1 MKILEHR
8 ALRGPNYF
16 SRYPTIFMRLDIGEL
31 EQRPSDTVPGIVARL
46 TELLPSLQEHRCSLG
61 RPGGFLE
68 RLARGTW
75 AGHVVEHVAI
85 ELQNLIG
92 FSVGYGKTID
102 SYEAGVYNVV
112 YRYRDEASGLAAG
125 VEAVELVRCLFHGQE
140 IDIQAI
146 IDRLKAVRDAHMLG
160 PSTAAIIAAA
170 ERRGIPFL
178 RLSDDSSFLQLG
190 HGHRQRRIQATVTC
204 QTDLIGYSIADD
216 KQWTKQLLGD
226 AGIPVPR
233 GEVCATIDDALEVAR
248 RLGYPVAVKPLIGN
262 HGRGV
267 STNVEDDQ
275 ALRDAFDIAAR
286 RHSSVIVEQ
295 CITGEDHRLL
305 VINSQLVAAARRRP
319 AHVIGDGSATLKALI
334 DRANADPRRGVGHE
348 NLLTRIEVDEQSQR
362 MLGQQCLSLESVIA
376 KDEIVYLKP
385 TANLSTGGTATD
397 VTDDVH
403 PEVRY
408 TAERIARLVGLDIIG
423 IDLLAETL
431 TRPLEVQ
438 SAAVVEVNAGP
449 GFRMHLSPTHGQ
461 GRDVGQPVIDMLFPD
476 GDSDARIPIVA
487 ITGTNGKTT
496 TVRLLS
502 HLLRQVGRKV
512 GMACTGTIEIDS
524 HVIMRGDYSG
534 PLAAAVVLR
543 EPTIEC
549 AVLEV
554 ARGGIMR
561 RGLGFDA
568 CDVGVLLNI
577 ESDHLGEHDLY
588 TLDELARCK
597 TVVIDA
603 VRPGGTAVLNADDP
617 RVLAAQDW
625 ARGDS
630 ILFTLNPDS
639 RAVRQ
644 HVHNQSVAFTVHQG
658 SLVMRQGRVEAEI
671 TPVAEIPIT
680 FESHARFNVANALAA
695 SAAAYALGL
704 SLADIRLGLNT
715 FYPTPGQNPGRTNLI
730 QVDGLKVLI
739 DYGHNVP
746 ALEALAELVSA
757 LPAERRIGVA
767 SAPGNRRDEDLVALG
782 AGLAAMLDVVILCET
797 APRGRAHGE
806 VARLMRDGAA
816 SAPNACRAEVVM
828 AESQAIERA
837 FAEASD
843 GDLLV
848 LLIEDVAGTL
858 ERIKELAKRPFKA
871 SSDAPG
877 GPPPKEGASEEKFA
891 EHHAERQAPSHHA
904 SGGNPPC

>member
-8 ALRGPNYF
+8 ALRGPNYY
-16 SRYPTIFMRLDIGEL
+16 SRYLTIFMRLDIGEL
-31 EQRPSDTVPGIVARL
+31 EQRPSDTVPGIVERL
-46 TELLPSLQEHRCSLG
+46 TGLLPTLQEHRCSLG
-61 RPGGFLE
+61 YPGGFLE
-68 RLARGTW
+68 RLTRGTW
-75 AGHVVEHVAI
+75 AGHVVEHVAL

-102 SYEAGVYNVV
+102 SYEAGIYNVV

-125 VEAVELVRCLFHGQE
+125 EEAVELVRRLFHGLE
-140 IDIQAI
+140 IDLEAI
-146 IDRLKAVRDAHMLG
+146 IARLKAVRDAHMLG
-160 PSTAAIIAAA
+160 PSTASIIAAA
-170 ERRGIPFL
+170 ERRGIPCQ
-178 RLSDDSSFLQLG
+178 RLSDDSSFIQLG
-190 HGHRQRRIQATVTC
+190 HGHRQKRIQATVTC
-204 QTDLIGYSIADD
+204 PTDLIGYSIADD

-233 GEVCATIDDALEVAR
+233 GEVCTIMEEALAVAR
-248 RLGYPVAVKPLIGN
+248 RLGYPLAVKPLVGN

-267 STNVEDDQ
+267 STSIDDEQ
-275 ALRDAFDIAAR
+275 ALCDAFAIAAR

-295 CITGEDHRLL
+295 SIPGEDHRLL
-305 VINSQLVAAARRRP
+305 VIDGQLVAAARRRP
-319 AHVIGDGSATLKALI
+319 AHVIGDGSATLEALI
-334 DRANADPRRGVGHE
+334 DRENADPRRGIGHE
-348 NLLTRIEVDEQSQR
+348 NLLTQIEVDEQSRRLLDQVG
-362 MLGQQCLSLESVIA
+362 LTLESVIA

-403 PEVRY
+403 PEVRFA
-408 TAERIARLVGLDIIG
+408 AERIARLVGLDIIG

-431 TRPLEVQ
+431 TRPLEAQ

-461 GRDVGQPVIDMLFPD
+461 GREVGEPVVDMLFPEA
-476 GDSDARIPIVA
+476 GSEARIPIVA
-487 ITGTNGKTT
+487 VTGTNGKTT

-502 HLLRQVGRKV
+502 HLLRQAGRKV

-534 PLAAAVVLR
+534 PQAAAIVLR
-543 EPTIEC
+543 EPTVEC

-577 ESDHLGEHDLY
+577 ASDHLGEYDLH
-588 TLDELARCK
+588 TLEELARCK

-603 VRPGGTAVLNADDP
+603 VRPEGVAVLNADDP
-617 RVLAAQDW
+617 RVLAAQEW

-639 RAVRQ
+639 RAIRQ
-644 HVHNQSVAFTVHQG
+644 HVHNQGVAFTVHRDG
-658 SLVMRQGRVEAEI
+658 LVMRQGRVEAEI
-671 TPVAEIPIT
+671 IPVAEVPIT
-680 FESHARFNVANALAA
+680 FEGHARFNVANALAA

-704 SLADIRLGLNT
+704 SLADIRLGLAT

-730 QVDGLKVLI
+730 EADGLKVLI

-746 ALEALAELVSA
+746 ALDALAELVRA
-757 LPAERRIGVA
+757 LPAHRRIGVA
-767 SAPGNRRDEDLVALG
+767 SAPGNRRDADLADLG
-782 AGLAAMLDVVILCET
+782 AGLAGMLDVVILCENDPRDR
-797 APRGRAHGE
+797 PRGETAE
-806 VARLMRDGAA
+806 LLRDGAA
-816 SAPNACRAEVVM
+816 SRQGACRVELVM
-828 AESQAIERA
+828 DEQQAIACA
-837 FAEASD
+837 FAEAGD

-848 LLIEDVAGTL
+848 LLIDDVEGTL
-858 ERIKELAKRPFKA
+858 ERIKTRRAA
-871 SSDAPG
+871 SSEERQDQDHPAAG
-877 GPPPKEGASEEKFA
+877 GPG
-891 EHHAERQAPSHHA
+891 
-904 SGGNPPC
+904 PC

>member
-8 ALRGPNYF
+8 ALRGPNYY

-31 EQRPSDTVPGIVARL
+31 EQRPSDTVPGIVERL
-46 TELLPSLQEHRCSLG
+46 SELLPSLQEHRCSLG

-125 VEAVELVRCLFHGQE
+125 VEAVELVRRLFHGLE
-140 IDIQAI
+140 TDVPAI
-146 IDRLKAVRDAHMLG
+146 IARLKAVRDAHMLG

-233 GEVCATIDDALEVAR
+233 GEVCSCADDALEVAR
-248 RLGYPVAVKPLIGN
+248 RLAYPLAVKPLIGN

-286 RHSSVIVEQ
+286 RHPSVIVEQ
-295 CITGEDHRLL
+295 YIKGEDHRLL
-305 VINSQLVAAARRRP
+305 VIDGQLMAAARRHP
-319 AHVIGDGSATLKALI
+319 AHVIGDGLATLEALI
-334 DRANADPRRGVGHE
+334 ARENADPRRGVGHE
-348 NLLTRIEVDEQSQR
+348 NLLTQINMDEQSQR
-362 MLGQQCLSLESVIA
+362 MIGQQCLTLESVIA

-408 TAERIARLVGLDIIG
+408 TAERIARLIGLDIIG

-431 TRPLEVQ
+431 SRPLEAQ

-476 GDSDARIPIVA
+476 SDSDARIPIVA

-502 HLLRQVGRKV
+502 HLLRQAGRKV

-524 HVIMRGDYSG
+524 HIIMRGDYSG
-534 PLAAAVVLR
+534 PQAASIVLR
-543 EPTIEC
+543 EPTVEC

-577 ESDHLGEHDLY
+577 ASDHLGEHDLQ

-617 RVLAAQDW
+617 RVLAAQEW

-639 RAVRQ
+639 RAIRQ
-644 HVHNQSVAFTVHQG
+644 HVHEQGVAFTVHHDG
-658 SLVMRQGRVEAEI
+658 LVMRQGRVEAEI
-671 TPVAEIPIT
+671 IPVAEVPIT
-680 FESHARFNVANALAA
+680 FEGHARFNVANALAA

-715 FYPTPGQNPGRTNLI
+715 FHPTPGQNPGRTNLI
-730 QVDGLKVLI
+730 EVDGLKVLI

-746 ALEALAELVSA
+746 ALDALAELVSA

-782 AGLAAMLDVVILCET
+782 ERLAGMLDVIVICET
-797 APRGRAHGE
+797 DPRGRPHGE
-806 VARLMRDGAA
+806 AAGLLRDGAA
-816 SAPNACRAEVVM
+816 SRSGACRTEYIM
-828 AESQAIERA
+828 DEQQAVDRA

-848 LLIEDVAGTL
+848 LLIDDVTGTL
-858 ERIKELAKRPFKA
+858 ERLKERLKE
-871 SSDAPG
+871 
-877 GPPPKEGASEEKFA
+877 PPKEPPKESIKARGT
-891 EHHAERQAPSHHA
+891 APSGSPAEPQDA
-904 SGGNPPC
+904 SDLASRGDRPC